1 MPKVLSAIA
10 ARKARGTVH
19 ELLSVPNATAVK
31 ESRSREEP
39 ALKEDVRMTTPV
51 SSRSGS
57 RTHKLRQREDKVL
70 KRSGE
75 SEKTNGKKQ
84 KQEQRYFATEIVAG
98 PSTTPSDSEPS
109 ENGVKGR
116 DEVEEAEGEAP
127 LTFDF
132 GSEGEAVT
140 GRPKKRRRV
149 DTG

>member
-1 MPKVLSAIA
+1 V
-10 ARKARGTVH
+10 
-19 ELLSVPNATAVK
+19 
-31 ESRSREEP
+31 
-39 ALKEDVRMTTPV
+39 
-51 SSRSGS
+51 
-57 RTHKLRQREDKVL
+57 RQREDKVL

-75 SEKTNGKKQ
+75 PEKSNGKKQ
-84 KQEQRYFATEIVAG
+84 KQEQRYYATEIVGG

-109 ENGVKGR
+109 ENGVKGQS
-116 DEVEEAEGEAP
+116 DEVEAEGEAP

>member
-1 MPKVLSAIA
+1 
-10 ARKARGTVH
+10 
-19 ELLSVPNATAVK
+19 
-31 ESRSREEP
+31 
-39 ALKEDVRMTTPV
+39 
-51 SSRSGS
+51 
-57 RTHKLRQREDKVL
+57 LRQREDEVL

-75 SEKTNGKKQ
+75 PERSNRKKQ
-84 KQEQRYFATEIVAG
+84 KQEQRYYATEIVGG

-109 ENGVKGR
+109 ENGVKGQS
-116 DEVEEAEGEAP
+116 DEVEAEGEAP